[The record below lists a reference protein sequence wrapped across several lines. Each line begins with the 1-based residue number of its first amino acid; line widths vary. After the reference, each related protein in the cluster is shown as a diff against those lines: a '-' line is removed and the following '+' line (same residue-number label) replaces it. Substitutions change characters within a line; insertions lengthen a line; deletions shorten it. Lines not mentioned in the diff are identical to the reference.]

1 MKKNWI
7 TKFIGIIFFSMLLN
21 NSSFADC
28 YSDLNSE
35 LKNAER
41 STAYNTYDKG
51 YQRNLTYVFS
61 FSNPTKNTIE
71 VTKIAIKAKDGNTVY
86 SADHNLIIDP
96 YTKYQQIGV
105 KLRNNFTKEVVE
117 NGYYSCR
124 YVKAGTKSK
133 KEFKPKSKKSDNWFK
148 WWYLLFIIPALA
160 VINGIVGEFKS
171 KSNKQKKT
179 QEKILRSS
187 KKEHPGNLIEDLWEG
202 KKPLG
207 ETFWLYF
214 ILINFII
221 SFGSGFF
228 SELYDNNLF
237 VIPGAISN
245 IFTMVA
251 VWNSSTNYQLL
262 KIKQKKPY
270 GWAYAAKVIVVL
282 NGLAFISQVVLLFE

>member
-1 MKKNWI
+1 MKINLI
-7 TKFIGIIFFSMLLN
+7 TKFLGIMCLLLYSIANASAESVYDYLKKDLRFVGDIVYLNVHN
-21 NSSFADC
+21 NHGSKRINIDKVEIWFTSCDKYSGTADRIYRVDRFVKPYSEFEKALTYNFPYDGQVC
-28 YSDLNSE
+28 YSVTARFIENSVR
-35 LKNAER
+35 KI
-41 STAYNTYDKG
+41 
-51 YQRNLTYVFS
+51 V
-61 FSNPTKNTIE
+61 PTK
-71 VTKIAIKAKDGNTVY
+71 
-86 SADHNLIIDP
+86 
-96 YTKYQQIGV
+96 
-105 KLRNNFTKEVVE
+105 
-117 NGYYSCR
+117 
-124 YVKAGTKSK
+124 K
-133 KEFKPKSKKSDNWFK
+133 KESWFK
-148 WWYLLFIIPALA
+148 WWYLLAIPLSVYIYDMAQ
-160 VINGIVGEFKS
+160 GSKS
-171 KSNKQKKT
+171 KNTKT
-179 QEKILRSS
+179 QKTR
-187 KKEHPGNLIEDLWEG
+187 KTKANRNDNLIEDLWEG

>member
-124 YVKAGTKSK
+124 YVKAGT
-133 KEFKPKSKKSDNWFK
+133 KSKKSDNWFK

>member
-1 MKKNWI
+1 MAQGSK
-7 TKFIGIIFFSMLLN
+7 S
-21 NSSFADC
+21 
-28 YSDLNSE
+28 
-35 LKNAER
+35 
-41 STAYNTYDKG
+41 
-51 YQRNLTYVFS
+51 
-61 FSNPTKNTIE
+61 KNT
-71 VTKIAIKAKDGNTVY
+71 
-86 SADHNLIIDP
+86 
-96 YTKYQQIGV
+96 
-105 KLRNNFTKEVVE
+105 
-117 NGYYSCR
+117 
-124 YVKAGTKSK
+124 
-133 KEFKPKSKKSDNWFK
+133 
-148 WWYLLFIIPALA
+148 
-160 VINGIVGEFKS
+160 
-171 KSNKQKKT
+171 KT
-179 QEKILRSS
+179 QKTR
-187 KKEHPGNLIEDLWEG
+187 KTKANRNDNLIEDLWEG

-282 NGLAFISQVVLLFE
+282 NGLAFISQVILLFE

>member
-1 MKKNWI
+1 MPVLGWILTLFEDNKKNKRR
-7 TKFIGIIFFSMLLN
+7 TNEKSTAVN
-21 NSSFADC
+21 NSS
-28 YSDLNSE
+28 
-35 LKNAER
+35 
-41 STAYNTYDKG
+41 T
-51 YQRNLTYVFS
+51 
-61 FSNPTKNTIE
+61 
-71 VTKIAIKAKDGNTVY
+71 
-86 SADHNLIIDP
+86 
-96 YTKYQQIGV
+96 
-105 KLRNNFTKEVVE
+105 
-117 NGYYSCR
+117 
-124 YVKAGTKSK
+124 
-133 KEFKPKSKKSDNWFK
+133 
-148 WWYLLFIIPALA
+148 
-160 VINGIVGEFKS
+160 
-171 KSNKQKKT
+171 
-179 QEKILRSS
+179 
-187 KKEHPGNLIEDLWEG
+187 GNLIEDLWEG

-237 VIPGAISN
+237 VIPGGISN